1 MAAVLLFWYTR
12 NMAAVLLFLVH
23 QYGRRFIVFGT
34 RMVLFIML
42 YKVTALPSESSY
54 HYFPDGVAV
63 CSSVSGQ

>member
-1 MAAVLLFWYTR
+1 
-12 NMAAVLLFLVH
+12 MAAVLLFLVH